1 MSGFLGMVPEDVE
14 ALAAEFQRRAGQ
26 VETIVHAVTTRL
38 QATTWVGADREAF
51 EADWT
56 GGLSATLAR
65 LATALRETGSI
76 AASNVAQQ
84 REASS

>member
-1 MSGFLGMVPEDVE
+1 MSGFLGMVPEDIE
-14 ALAAEFQRRAGQ
+14 ALAAAFEQRAGQ

-38 QATTWVGADREAF
+38 QATTWVGGVRDAF

-56 GGLSATLAR
+56 GGLSATLSTLSAG
-65 LATALRETGSI
+65 LRDAGSL
-76 AASNVAQQ
+76 AASNAAQQ

>member
-1 MSGFLGMVPEDVE
+1 MSGFLGMVPEDIE
-14 ALAAEFQRRAGQ
+14 SLAADLERRGEQ

-38 QATTWVGADREAF
+38 RATSWTGGDRDAF

-56 GGLSATLAR
+56 GGISAALVR
-65 LATALRETGSI
+65 LATALREAGGI
-76 AASNVAQQ
+76 AASNAAQQ